1 MIEGLWDLLLVHMSL
16 FYIGKDYND
25 FACKIKDNI
34 LSMGLLGYTLESG
47 KHTLSYNRRISLWN
61 THFHD
66 ILHYF
71 FPFSCWTIELLLIPF
86 PHSLSGIMNNIWQIS
101 ASLRFQ
107 CFNAAEVTCQIF
119 LFISLPY
126 SHFYILLL
134 VSQAEKMHQW
144 IPTLALVDQVL
155 GWGPPWWAVFTFLCP
170 DSEQAR
176 KFEQEPGHVAAL
188 KFLPNFMSS
197 ESNVESTL
205 LSLAL
210 TS

>member
-1 MIEGLWDLLLVHMSL
+1 MDGLIKIMRRNLLALMIEGLWDLLLVHMSL

-119 LFISLPY
+119 LFISL
-126 SHFYILLL
+126 SLI
-134 VSQAEKMHQW
+134 V
-144 IPTLALVDQVL
+144 T
-155 GWGPPWWAVFTFLCP
+155 FTF
-170 DSEQAR
+170 
-176 KFEQEPGHVAAL
+176 F
-188 KFLPNFMSS
+188 FLFHKQKRCINGYQRWHS
-197 ESNVESTL
+197 
-205 LSLAL
+205 
-210 TS
+210 